1 MRVADPPL
9 DLSHADTGGQ
19 LRDLVSSPE
28 AGCLMDDLFDRCG
41 QLLVFSRHHWL
52 KFRGEYRLRA
62 DLRSILDDLRSR
74 SPQTWEDD
82 ESELLL
88 CCYALASAAVGLEQ
102 LREVITAQEV
112 RHVLDIRLSSYLE
125 ALGQVPRSPETL
137 RLVGLA
143 LRVKALR
150 PQVEQLYYRVSNIDG
165 EAWHR
170 AESLI
175 PRRAVDTQTVPAPLA
190 AELAAGGGPLGL
202 DELLPTATRVVL
214 DEHGHSAPLLRAI
227 MRAAVT
233 DPALRVDH
241 VTITC
246 PRGYLLDTPELMT
259 GSEAFFTETEIRPDV
274 DLDSYREQIGHASD
288 DRLRKT
294 VRARMLKLKRKA
306 AAGFYGA
313 GCLHGQFVEKGAD
326 YMIFRNE
333 DAHYRGHQSV
343 GCSTGGRAA
352 YPVRYRIGEDDR
364 ELPPMM
370 GDFRVV
376 RLSHA
381 PEDLFTAAELVH
393 VIRYAACVRAV
404 VEETIRLG
412 GVVLE
417 SATGG
422 LDLHGKDG
430 QRNASLVDAMA
441 DE

>member
-1 MRVADPPL
+1 MRVVSRPA
-9 DLSHADTGGQ
+9 DLSHVDTGGQ
-19 LRDLVSSPE
+19 LRELVSAPE
-28 AGCLMDDLFDRCG
+28 TGHLTDDLFASCG

-52 KFRGEYRLRA
+52 KFRGEYRVRA
-62 DLRSILDDLRSR
+62 DLRAILDELRSR
-74 SPQTWEDD
+74 PPATWEDD

-88 CCYALASAAVGLEQ
+88 CFYALANAAVGLEQ
-102 LREVITAQEV
+102 LREVITAEQT
-112 RHVLDIRLSSYLE
+112 RHVLELRLFSYLG
-125 ALGQVPRSPETL
+125 ALGQVPRSPQTL
-137 RLVGLA
+137 RLADLA
-143 LRVKALR
+143 LRVKELR

-165 EAWHR
+165 KAWYR
-170 AESLI
+170 TEGLI
-175 PRRAVDTQTVPAPLA
+175 PRSAVDTWHVPVPLA
-190 AELAAGGGPLGL
+190 VALGTGGGTV
-202 DELLPTATRVVL
+202 DELLPAATSAVL
-214 DEHGHSAPLLRAI
+214 DEHGHSAPLLRTI
-227 MRAAVT
+227 MRTAVA

-259 GSEAFFTETEIRPDV
+259 GSEAFFTETEIRAGV
-274 DLDSYREQIGHASD
+274 DLDGYREQIGHASD

-306 AAGFYGA
+306 AAGFYGP

-333 DAHYRGHQSV
+333 DSHYRGHQSV

-352 YPVRYRIGEDDR
+352 YSVRYRAGEDDR

-381 PEDLFTAAELVH
+381 AEDLFTEGDLVH
-393 VIRYAACVRAV
+393 VIRYATCVRAV

-422 LDLHGKDG
+422 LDMHGKDG
-430 QRNASLVDAMA
+430 QRNASME